1 MVCGYEP
8 FGGEQPEAWQEV
20 ALDSLTTLISLGIT
34 PKYVDE
40 SDQIIV
46 NQKCIRNHTVDL
58 SISRTHL
65 PKSIN
70 GKWLEFGD
78 LLVNSTGHGTLGRVA

>member
-1 MVCGYEP
+1 MVNHHLEQVVQAIIKSWFVEYKS

-20 ALDSLTTLISLGIT
+20 ALDSLTTLISRGIT
-34 PKYVDE
+34 LKYVDE

-58 SISRTHL
+58 SILRTHL
-65 PKSIN
+65 PKIIN
-70 GKWLEFGD
+70 EKG
-78 LLVNSTGHGTLGRVA
+78 